1 MWHIVGG
8 NEMNYIDEQT
18 KFKVNYYALYISIVT
33 RKNASE
39 SLRSMGLTEGRN
51 INAIKNRAN

>member
-1 MWHIVGG
+1 
-8 NEMNYIDEQT
+8 MNYIDEQT

-39 SLRSMGLTEGRN
+39 SLRSMGLTEGIN
-51 INAIKNRAN
+51 IKAIKNRTN

>member
-8 NEMNYIDEQT
+8 NEMNYIDEQI
-18 KFKVNYYALYISIVT
+18 KFKSNYYALYISIVT

-39 SLRSMGLTEGRN
+39 SLRSMGLTEGIN
-51 INAIKNRAN
+51 IKAIKNRTN